1 MPPTAQRRRRT
12 DKPRRE
18 VIAEAAERVLAK
30 RGVEGLTHRA
40 AAEEAGVPLG
50 STTYYFADRD
60 DLIGA
65 AVERMVDRY
74 ARYLEDWIAEHGSD
88 TPHQV
93 VESLVDAVMRCFGE
107 EHERQTFEFELYV
120 AAARRPGLRPLAQ
133 RFSEL
138 SLQVLAPYLEP
149 VAARAATSAMTGLIL
164 HGMASEAPPTR
175 AEVGAVLHYA
185 VRTDQP

>member
-1 MPPTAQRRRRT
+1 MPPVARRRHA

-74 ARYLEDWIAEHGSD
+74 AAYLDDWAAEHGAD
-88 TPHQV
+88 TPYQV

-107 EHERQTFEFELYV
+107 QREQQTFEFELYV
-120 AAARRPGLRPLAQ
+120 AAARRPGLRPVAD
-133 RFSEL
+133 RFTEL
-138 SLQVLAPYLEP
+138 SMSALAPHLEP
-149 VAARAATSAMTGLIL
+149 VAARAAITAMTGLIL
-164 HGMASEAPPTR
+164 HGMAAQTSPDR
-175 AEVGAVLHYA
+175 AEVAAVLHYA
-185 VRTDQP
+185 VRTSP